1 MISRIQARLLLTGL
15 LLCCTG
21 LDACRAPALF
31 GRSSADA
38 PVLAGYLASWRTGTA
53 GGRIATIPAARLTHL
68 IYAFSGIGDDG
79 RVVLGNPCADIGSC
93 DGVQAITP
101 AGGGGNFAQ
110 LRRLEARHPHL
121 RTLIAIGGWTGSG
134 RFSDA
139 ALTDASR
146 RRFAESVIDLYL
158 RRHAGL
164 FDGVDI
170 DWEYPVSGGLP
181 SNVTRPED
189 RENFT
194 LLLLELRRQLD
205 AQGARDGR
213 RYLLTAATSAGP
225 DAGTGLE
232 LPRVAAI
239 VDWLN
244 VMTYD
249 YHTGSRMAHFN
260 APLHP
265 AAGDPTPAWTVDSTV
280 ARYLA
285 AGVPREKFVMGVPFY
300 GRAFGGVGSENHGL
314 YQRADTAVAAPWD
327 ANIDFSTL
335 ASRRPEE
342 NGFVRRWDAQ
352 ARVPWLYNPQ
362 TKVWISYDDE
372 QSVREKG
379 AYVRRRGLRGAMIW
393 EILGDDGRL
402 TRALA
407 DAVHR

>member
-1 MISRIQARLLLTGL
+1 MISRIHARVLLTGML
-15 LLCCTG
+15 LGCTG

-38 PVLAGYLASWRTGTA
+38 PVLAGYLAAWRTGNQ
-53 GGRIATIPAARLTHL
+53 GERIAAIPAGRFTHL
-68 IYAFSGIGDDG
+68 IYAFGLIGEDG
-79 RVVLGNPCADIGSC
+79 RVVLGNPCADAGLCGSA
-93 DGVQAITP
+93 DEAAR

-121 RTLIAIGGWTGSG
+121 RTLIAIGGWTGSA

-139 ALTDASR
+139 ALTEASR
-146 RRFAESVIDLYL
+146 RRFAESVIDLYF

-170 DWEYPVSGGLP
+170 DWEYPVGGGLA

-189 RENFT
+189 RTNFT
-194 LLLLELRRQLD
+194 LLLAELRRQLD

-213 RYLLTAATSAGP
+213 RYQLTAATSAGSNAVS
-225 DAGTGLE
+225 DLE

-249 YHTGSRMAHFN
+249 YHTGSRIAHFN

-314 YQRADTAVAAPWD
+314 YQRADTAVAAPWN
-327 ANIDFSTL
+327 ASLDFSTL
-335 ASRRPEE
+335 ATRRPEE
-342 NGFVRRWDAQ
+342 NGFVRRWDPQ

-379 AYVRRRGLRGAMIW
+379 AYARRRGLRGVMVW
-393 EILGDDGRL
+393 EVLGDDGRL

-407 DAVHR
+407 DALHR